1 MGLLFGPFDFGFFL
15 YKARRR
21 AWKSKSN
28 FEFLQ
33 PAGCKNS
40 KIRFWSFFIGV
51 YIYILI
57 ICIYASMHLC
67 IYVSVHLCIDASMH
81 LCIYAS
87 MHLCMYASMHLCIY
101 ASTHLCI
108 YASIHLCIYAS
119 MHQSIY
125 LSICRMNQA
134 RAKRGRRF

>member
-51 YIYILI
+51 YIYI
-57 ICIYASMHLC
+57 YMHHMHLC
-67 IYVSVHLCIDASMH
+67 IYASMH

-87 MHLCMYASMHLCIY
+87 MHLCIYASMHLCIY
-101 ASTHLCI
+101 ASVHLCICASMHLCICASMHLCI
-108 YASIHLCIYAS
+108 YASI
-119 MHQSIY
+119 Y
-125 LSICRMNQA
+125 LSTCRMYQG